1 MNLRHET
8 GPQLSA
14 GDGNGGRIIRRGRV
28 LGSVGDGDGVNVI
41 KTFFVVV
48 VGFA

>member
-8 GPQLSA
+8 GSQLSA

-28 LGSVGDGDGVNVI
+28 LGSVGVNVI